1 MTKRKRAEMTEHNFR
16 LTIYIYIYTVF
27 QETSNKQFLTVD
39 GRSFFFPV
47 HNMPLCHWSSLE
59 PAIEPAGISAFNCAR
74 KFALCHRHSLH
85 MVFACTLILRKHAPW
100 TCFRPYSYFHQRTG
114 NSKGA
119 RVVSSSLYSK
129 LVKRSS
135 SFVETRNKSWRF
147 FMRLL
152 LNPLI

>member
-1 MTKRKRAEMTEHNFR
+1 MTKRKRAER
-16 LTIYIYIYTVF
+16 LNTTSGSQCIYIF
-27 QETSNKQFLTVD
+27 RETSNKQLLTVD
-39 GRSFFFPV
+39 GRSFFFR
-47 HNMPLCHWSSLE
+47 CTICRSAIGQASSRLVR
-59 PAIEPAGISAFNCAR
+59 ISAFNCAL

-85 MVFACTLILRKHAPW
+85 MVFACTLILRKQAPW
-100 TCFRPYSYFHQRTG
+100 TCFRPYSYFHQQTG

-119 RVVSSSLYSK
+119 RLVSSSLYSK

-152 LNPLI
+152 LNRLI